1 MVVMYSHKQFPL
13 CVDCHLKQLNH
24 PIDDPEF
31 QKLFD
36 IPLKLYQESY
46 FLRKIKENY
55 LRFGSL
61 TEKQIETFKKVV
73 EDLKQGK
80 KPAPEDSS

>member
-1 MVVMYSHKQFPL
+1 MVLMYSHKQFPL
-13 CVDCHLKQLNH
+13 CVECHLKQLNH
-24 PIDDPEF
+24 PINDPQF
-31 QKLFD
+31 QKFFD
-36 IPLKLYQESY
+36 IPQKLYQESY

-80 KPAPEDSS
+80 KPVSEDSL